1 MAGPEERG
9 GRGAGGS
16 GEAQAQGQP
25 RDSAMAP
32 MQPSLGPPR
41 DEPRVF
47 GLDKFNGDNFA
58 EWSFKME
65 NIFDHYDL
73 LEVMEGTEKRPENDP
88 EKSPWVWKS
97 AQGYLLRGQALGS
110 SQIRHIK
117 PFQREPEK
125 GPKAWAAL
133 KGVHA
138 PATAAVAV
146 VLERQMAALR
156 IEEDEAVEEGV
167 QKFFDLLTRLEGADL
182 NYSELQK
189 KTKLLALL
197 PESWSSLIINLNR
210 DLPRLSLEDVKR
222 AIFQEDFRRRE
233 LASADGVGAASIGRG
248 YGHGRGRGRG
258 GSRFGSNNFSGGR
271 GSGGYGS
278 DNKSYGRGRGRFDNE
293 CHYCHKSGHMWR
305 DCYKLPDGWT
315 PAQGQEGRGA
325 GGGRGRGRGGRGGR
339 GGGAASM
346 KSAGNES
353 ESRDDRFPG
362 QFFFVSTQAP
372 AGPEKDEGFEEPEAV
387 GKVTVHSLEYWVIDS
402 GATYSMTPRA
412 DLLAELEPSP
422 VKHVTSTLG
431 QRAEV
436 KGMGKA
442 MFKGADGKMVG
453 LKNVLWVPNLA
464 ANLISVRRL
473 QKAGMDTSSKGAKT
487 YTARLGERILWDLH
501 EDRDVYN
508 EMWQIPVVPMPKERQ
523 VAASISTKGEA
534 FGGGDGANGR
544 AKEIKSKKCNLEVIS
559 KLGEHEE
566 SSAAAK
572 KQHKD
577 EENPKAA
584 AEEEYG
590 ENMWGTIASAAFSN
604 ATSAIGEC
612 DWLTLHRRMGHVAV
626 PILQQLVKNE
636 MVAGIR
642 VKGEPDEVLGCPTCM
657 QAKFTRYPFSSS
669 EATARAPLDEV
680 VMDVVGPLKLG
691 AAGAEYFL
699 TIVDVYTRMTWVY
712 ALSKKS
718 DVAETVKTDWL
729 PMVERQQDRLVKA
742 IRTDRGGEFLSKEFS
757 LWLKKNGIRHSLTMP
772 YSPAINGIAER
783 ANRTIT
789 ETARGLLI
797 EAGLPDY
804 FWPDAVWSACVAKN
818 RALTHVGGDKWVP
831 YVEWIGRKPKVD
843 MLRVFGCMCM
853 ALVPKHLRHN
863 KLGAKAIWAV
873 HLGMAQN
880 SKGWLLWDPFTKK
893 FLVSRDCKFMENLMY
908 KDWKANIGMRFG
920 EVKGS
925 GLEHVEL
932 PLELSSGSTTTRQ
945 SSLVNGG
952 EEAKDAEEEEEEV
965 QQVSERAPTLPSRT
979 TSAPRIRV
987 TPQQRQGL
995 HVPAAEEE
1003 GRGKRRTQAPNRL
1016 TYEALGKPAKSA
1028 LAGAALIVGDD
1039 EESDYDKC
1047 AFVFFSPVEM
1057 PGELETLKEALESSD
1072 AEEWKKAMESELKSI
1087 EENGTWELVELPEGR
1102 KAITSKWLFK
1112 IKSDADGNI
1121 ERYKSRLV
1129 AKGYQ
1134 QKEKVDYK
1142 ELFAPVV
1149 KPTTLRT
1156 LLAGPRQWYLK
1167 LRGILEEIGFTP
1179 STADHSLF
1187 MLGEGEQRSF
1197 KVVYVD
1203 DILIFSPSSDLVKE
1217 VMLNLQDKFKCKAL
1231 GDVSFY
1237 LGLHIERDVEKRC
1250 MRVHQQKY
1258 LEELAANFGQSEG
1271 HVTTPFP
1278 SGFKCVKGPEEESVG
1293 EEERRRFH
1301 SLVGSLKYAAVNTRP
1316 DVAFATGELARVVQC
1331 PNEEQVAA
1339 GMRVANYLGQTVTVG
1354 LQYSAAAQ
1362 RRQKGADGV
1371 EPGRLFLT
1379 AFSDASYAS
1388 EPEDMTSVG
1397 GFICCVAAVATG
1409 SHESATGAG
1418 VPAAQLPLD
1427 QRLLSHRC
1435 LRRLHPNR
1443 HRHRLYQLHLR
1454 RRRLRRLHLDRCL
1467 LSPHLCHHSHPHPL
1481 LRLHR
1486 HYLLPRRPLQR
1497 PCPACPCRCGAS
1509 R

>member
-41 DEPRVF
+41 DEPRVI

-58 EWSFKME
+58 QWSFKME

-88 EKSPWVWKS
+88 EKSPWVRKS
-97 AQGYLLRGQALGS
+97 AQGYLLLGQALGS

-117 PFQREPEK
+117 PFHREPEK

-197 PESWSSLIINLNR
+197 PVSWSSLIINLNC

-222 AIFQEDFRRRE
+222 AILQEDFRRRE
-233 LASADGVGAASIGRG
+233 LASADGAGAASIGRG
-248 YGHGRGRGRG
+248 
-258 GSRFGSNNFSGGR
+258 N
-271 GSGGYGS
+271 
-278 DNKSYGRGRGRFDNE
+278 NKSYGRGRGRFDGE

-346 KSAGNES
+346 KSTGNES

-372 AGPEKDEGFEEPEAV
+372 AGPEKDEGFEEPAAV
-387 GKVTVHSLEYWVIDS
+387 GKVTLHSLDYWVIDS
-402 GATYSMTPRA
+402 GATYSMTPCA
-412 DLLAELEPSP
+412 DLLTELEPSP
-422 VKHVTSTLG
+422 VKHVTSALG
-431 QRAEV
+431 QRAEM

-508 EMWQIPVVPMPKERQ
+508 EMWQIPVVPIPKERQ

-534 FGGGDGANGR
+534 VGRGDGANGR
-544 AKEIKSKKCNLEVIS
+544 AKEIKSKKCNLGGTC

-566 SSAAAK
+566 SGAAAK
-572 KQHKD
+572 KQHKG
-577 EENPKAA
+577 EENPKVA
-584 AEEEYG
+584 AEKEYG
-590 ENMWGTIASAAFSN
+590 ESMLGTIASAAFSN
-604 ATSAIGEC
+604 PTSATGEC
-612 DWLTLHRRMGHVAV
+612 DWLTLHRRMGHVAL

-657 QAKFTRYPFSSS
+657 QAKFTCYPFSSS
-669 EATARAPLDEV
+669 EATAKAPLDEV

-712 ALSKKS
+712 WQSRCSEKNLSCMWVQYAHICRCYHS
-718 DVAETVKTDWL
+718 F
-729 PMVERQQDRLVKA
+729 MS
-742 IRTDRGGEFLSKEFS
+742 RG
-757 LWLKKNGIRHSLTMP
+757 R
-772 YSPAINGIAER
+772 R
-783 ANRTIT
+783 
-789 ETARGLLI
+789 
-797 EAGLPDY
+797 
-804 FWPDAVWSACVAKN
+804 
-818 RALTHVGGDKWVP
+818 
-831 YVEWIGRKPKVD
+831 
-843 MLRVFGCMCM
+843 
-853 ALVPKHLRHN
+853 
-863 KLGAKAIWAV
+863 
-873 HLGMAQN
+873 
-880 SKGWLLWDPFTKK
+880 
-893 FLVSRDCKFMENLMY
+893 
-908 KDWKANIGMRFG
+908 GMRFG
-920 EVKGS
+920 GVKSS

-995 HVPAAEEE
+995 HVPVAEEE
-1003 GRGKRRTQAPNRL
+1003 GRGKRRIQGPNRL
-1016 TYEALGKPAKSA
+1016 TYDALGKPAKSA
-1028 LAGAALIVGDD
+1028 LTGAALMVGED
-1039 EESDYDKC
+1039 EESDYEEC
-1047 AFVFFSPVEM
+1047 AFAFFSPVEM
-1057 PGELETLKEALESSD
+1057 PGEPATLKEALESSD

-1087 EENGTWELVELPEGR
+1087 EENDTWELVELPEGR

-1121 ERYKSRLV
+1121 ERYKSRLM

-1134 QKEKVDYK
+1134 QKEKVENK

-1156 LLAGPRQWYLK
+1156 LLAGAAIKGWAPRQWYLK
-1167 LRGILEEIGFTP
+1167 LRGVLEEIGFTP

-1197 KVVYVD
+1197 MGVYVH

-1217 VMLNLQDKFKCKAL
+1217 VMLKLQEKFKCKAL

-1237 LGLHIERDVEKRC
+1237 LGLHIERDSEKRC
-1250 MRVHQQKY
+1250 MRVHQRKY
-1258 LEELAANFGQSEG
+1258 LEALAANFGQSEG
-1271 HVTTPFP
+1271 HVATPFP

-1301 SLVGSLKYAAVNTRP
+1301 SLVGSLMYAAVNTRP
-1316 DVAFATGELARVVQC
+1316 DVAFATGQLARVVQC

-1339 GMRVANYLGQTVTVG
+1339 GMRVAKYLGQIPTVG

-1362 RRQKGADGV
+1362 RRQKGEDGV
-1371 EPGRLFLT
+1371 ESGRLFLT
-1379 AFSDASYAS
+1379 AFSDASFAS

-1397 GFICCVAAVATG
+1397 GFISCVGGGPTAWESKKQVDQALSSVEFEYMALFRAVREIVWQRRLLAELGEKLHWMRSMVAAGEVELHYVKTTRQPADMMTKRLVEQQ
-1409 SHESATGAG
+1409 HWKCCKLAG
-1418 VPAAQLPLD
+1418 MAM
-1427 QRLLSHRC
+1427 
-1435 LRRLHPNR
+1435 N
-1443 HRHRLYQLHLR
+1443 
-1454 RRRLRRLHLDRCL
+1454 
-1467 LSPHLCHHSHPHPL
+1467 
-1481 LRLHR
+1481 
-1486 HYLLPRRPLQR
+1486 
-1497 PCPACPCRCGAS
+1497 
-1509 R
+1509 